1 MMLSITGDADCWKLS
16 CQADGCPSPAEAAPA
31 LARTPVIVA
40 TVAANRLNTSMC
52 HRSFDE
58 AVCPPRGAPNSLGG
72 APPERARRGRLS
84 QARGGTCGDSQFLK
98 PQFPPPRN
106 APRRHV

>member
-16 CQADGCPSPAEAAPA
+16 CQADGCPSPAEATPAPA
-31 LARTPVIVA
+31 RRPVIVA

-72 APPERARRGRLS
+72 APPERAPAGAALAGARRDLGE
-84 QARGGTCGDSQFLK
+84 SQFLK